1 MAPVCPRIAPHEAE
15 LLHRALVYARNA
27 AMGCVV
33 LLLLVAGVLSSWN
46 EAHHIILAKGREH
59 GTMTVT
65 GCGADVC
72 TGPFAP
78 SGQAV
83 ARSRVTID
91 SSVAA
96 RRGDRFPVVVKPGT
110 DDVVRTGTPGF
121 LHAWVPL
128 GGALLLAGLVIGGG
142 LRMSRTGWCTGL
154 AGTALLVATFFAL

>member
-1 MAPVCPRIAPHEAE
+1 MKRSSS
-15 LLHRALVYARNA
+15 HRALAHARSA

-33 LLLLVAGVLSSWN
+33 LLLLAAGVYASWGS
-46 EAHHIILAKGREH
+46 AHHIVLAKGREH

-78 SGQAV
+78 SGQAA

-91 SSVAA
+91 KSVAV
-96 RRGDRFPVVVKPGT
+96 RRGERFPVVVKPGT
-110 DDVVRTGTPGF
+110 DDVVRTGTAGF

-128 GGALLLAGLVIGGG
+128 GGALVLAALIIGGG
-142 LRMSRTGWCTGL
+142 LRMPRTAWGTGI
-154 AGTALLVATFFAL
+154 AGAVLLVATFFAL

>member
-1 MAPVCPRIAPHEAE
+1 MKRSSS
-15 LLHRALVYARNA
+15 HRALALARSA

-33 LLLLVAGVLSSWN
+33 LLLLVAGVYSSWGS
-46 EAHHIILAKGREH
+46 AHHIVLAKGREH

-78 SGQAV
+78 SGQAA

-91 SSVAA
+91 KSVAV

-110 DDVVRTGTPGF
+110 NDVVRTGIPGF

-128 GGALLLAGLVIGGG
+128 GGALVLAALVIGGG
-142 LRMSRTGWCTGL
+142 LRLPRTAWGTGI
-154 AGTALLVATFFAL
+154 AGAALLVATFFAL

>member
-1 MAPVCPRIAPHEAE
+1 MKRSSS
-15 LLHRALVYARNA
+15 HRALVYARSA
-27 AMGCVV
+27 ALGCVV
-33 LLLLVAGVLSSWN
+33 LLLLVAGALSSWDQ
-46 EAHHIILAKGREH
+46 AHHIILDKGRER

-72 TGPFAP
+72 TGPFVP
-78 SGQAV
+78 SGEGA
-83 ARSRVTID
+83 ARSRVTVG

-110 DDVVRTGTPGF
+110 DEVVRTGTPGF

-142 LRMSRTGWCTGL
+142 LRLSRIGWC
-154 AGTALLVATFFAL
+154 AGIAGAALLVATFFAL

>member
-1 MAPVCPRIAPHEAE
+1 MKRSSS
-15 LLHRALVYARNA
+15 HRALVHARSA
-27 AMGCVV
+27 ALGCVV
-33 LLLLVAGVLSSWN
+33 LLLLVAGVYASWSS
-46 EAHHIILAKGREH
+46 AHHIVLAKGREH

-78 SGQAV
+78 SGQAA

-91 SSVAA
+91 KSVAV

-110 DDVVRTGTPGF
+110 NDVVRTGTPGF

-128 GGALLLAGLVIGGG
+128 GGALVLAALIIGGG
-142 LRMSRTGWCTGL
+142 LRMSRTAWGTGI
-154 AGTALLVATFFAL
+154 AGAVLLVATFFAL

>member
-1 MAPVCPRIAPHEAE
+1 MKRSSS
-15 LLHRALVYARNA
+15 HRALVYGRNA

-46 EAHHIILAKGREH
+46 EAQHIVLAKGREH

-65 GCGADVC
+65 GCGTDVC
-72 TGPFAP
+72 TGPFSP
-78 SGQAV
+78 SGQAT
-83 ARSRVTID
+83 ARSRVTVD
-91 SSVAA
+91 RSVAA

-128 GGALLLAGLVIGGG
+128 GGALVLAGLVIGGG
-142 LRMSRTGWCTGL
+142 LRMSRTGWCTGI
-154 AGTALLVATFFAL
+154 AGAVLLVATFFAL